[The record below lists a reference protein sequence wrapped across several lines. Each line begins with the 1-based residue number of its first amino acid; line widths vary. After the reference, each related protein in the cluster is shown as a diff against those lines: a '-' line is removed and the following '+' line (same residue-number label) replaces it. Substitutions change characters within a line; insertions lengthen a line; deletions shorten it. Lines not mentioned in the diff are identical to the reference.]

1 MATIEVKEIR
11 ANGKKI
17 KNVDGKPLRALNY
30 GGNIYVIQNN
40 VFLTIN
46 TNNDYETSETWEL
59 EKGTYVSISDA
70 LESVSAG
77 DKTIYAGSK
86 SGYEFNGWDKSSFNI
101 QSDETIEG
109 LWKVVQT
116 LLGTATINF
125 VWYKS
130 SQQLVCATTSYS
142 GEVGSSSVESDQY
155 WNCPIGIGIEFD
167 INFYDTSGSY
177 IGTER
182 FSFIPTAGDDD
193 IMYPSLTYNYYN

>member
-86 SGYEFNGWDKSSFNI
+86 SGYEFNGWNKSSFNI
-101 QSDETIEG
+101 QNDETIEG

-116 LLGTATINF
+116 LLGSATDRI
-125 VWYKS
+125 
-130 SQQLVCATTSYS
+130 
-142 GEVGSSSVESDQY
+142 
-155 WNCPIGIGIEFD
+155 
-167 INFYDTSGSY
+167 
-177 IGTER
+177 
-182 FSFIPTAGDDD
+182 
-193 IMYPSLTYNYYN
+193 